1 MDFHTKSIPDLALFS
16 RGGDEFGN
24 QRNEKEKGKKL
35 YTKIQSPLHEV
46 AQRHLLPRP
55 TFSIEV
61 VPLEELVH
69 VR

>member
-1 MDFHTKSIPDLALFS
+1 MDFHTSIPNLPLFS
-16 RGGDEFGN
+16 SSGVFGN

-46 AQRHLLPRP
+46 AQRRLLPRP
-55 TFSIEV
+55 AFSIQV

-69 VR
+69 VC